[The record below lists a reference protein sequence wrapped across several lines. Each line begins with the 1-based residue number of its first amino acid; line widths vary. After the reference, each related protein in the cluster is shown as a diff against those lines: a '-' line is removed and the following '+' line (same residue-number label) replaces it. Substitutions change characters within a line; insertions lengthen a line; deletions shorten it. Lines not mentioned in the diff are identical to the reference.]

1 MSFDD
6 RIVLQG
12 LGKLRFPNMDLVTF
26 SRSFSFKIEMVQR
39 RAARFVY
46 NDYSRF
52 SHVSAMIDALGWD
65 SLEHHRFANQMFYK
79 IYKGHIAISL
89 PAVMSRN
96 KRVSRCRNCA
106 PFHQLGT
113 SNDTYKFSFYPSAIR
128 TWNSLPISVVP
139 ESLSELKAIIALM

>member
-96 KRVSRCRNCA
+96 KEFRVVATVHLFTNLV
-106 PFHQLGT
+106 HQM
-113 SNDTYKFSFYPSAIR
+113 IR
-128 TWNSLPISVVP
+128 INFLFILVP
-139 ESLSELKAIIALM
+139 